1 MCQALGRVLGIPGTS
16 PCGDGSLGR
25 GETDDKQAK
34 QTNVCV
40 CINYKL
46 WEGLKWGRVEGE
58 SLWGG
63 DLGRGEGAGM

>member
-1 MCQALGRVLGIPGTS
+1 MPGPGPGAWDS
-16 PCGDGSLGR
+16 RDLSLWGWQSGG